1 MLFLQAR
8 QIVAPRS
15 LRLAAV
21 VLALIGQAAL
31 TGAALTLAKDETSTI
46 SHTERSGIDLHH
58 GHNEATCIA
67 CTALSLQGTPRAV
80 VERVLPRRA
89 PAQVGTRLT
98 ADPGVQFLFSSPSRA
113 PPRVF

>member
-1 MLFLQAR
+1 MLVRYAR
-8 QIVAPRS
+8 QILTRRS

-21 VLALIGQAAL
+21 VLALLGQAAV
-31 TGAALTLAKDETSTI
+31 TSAALELAKDETSAI

-67 CTALSLQGTPRAV
+67 CTALSLQGTPRVV
-80 VERVLPRRA
+80 VERVIPRRA
-89 PAQVGTRLT
+89 PDHAGTRVT

>member
-1 MLFLQAR
+1 MLFRHALQNLTL
-8 QIVAPRS
+8 RS

-21 VLALIGQAAL
+21 VLALLGQAAV
-31 TGAALTLAKDETSTI
+31 TSAALTLAKDETSAI
-46 SHTERSGIDLHH
+46 SHTEQRGIDLHH

-67 CTALSLQGTPRAV
+67 CTALSLQGTPRV
-80 VERVLPRRA
+80 IVERAIPRRA
-89 PAQVGTRLT
+89 PVQVGTRVT

>member
-1 MLFLQAR
+1 MLFRQAR
-8 QIVAPRS
+8 HIVPPRL

-31 TGAALTLAKDETSTI
+31 TGAALTLAKDETSAI

-67 CTALSLQGTPRAV
+67 CTALSLQGTPRV
-80 VERVLPRRA
+80 IVERAVPRRA
-89 PAQVGTRLT
+89 PAQVGTWLT